1 MTAWLLLLVGRGAA
15 HGYELHGQLDARGLA
30 ADPSAVYRVLR
41 RLERDG
47 CVASDWT
54 PPVAGPRRRRYE
66 LTARGRV
73 DLDEITRRIAA
84 TRDLNDAF
92 LTACRPALGTVEQDR
107 AGQPDRRAPTSRG
120 PSADSSPAALAA
132 SSLARNRGGRSQR

>member
-1 MTAWLLLLVGRGAA
+1 M
-15 HGYELHGQLDARGLA
+15 
-30 ADPSAVYRVLR
+30 LR

-73 DLDEITRRIAA
+73 DLDEITRRIAT

-92 LTACRPALGTVEQDR
+92 LDACKLAFAAV
-107 AGQPDRRAPTSRG
+107 
-120 PSADSSPAALAA
+120 DS
-132 SSLARNRGGRSQR
+132 G